1 MVALQAE
8 LQSLSEENQRQA
20 EDLAVWRLMAQT
32 PCLDPEDPIA
42 ATHSP
47 APLSPGH
54 NTAPLSPGHNTVT
67 VIRED
72 ELLLSCT
79 FNRLYGRTLVSR

>member
-1 MVALQAE
+1 MLQAE

-20 EDLAVWRLMAQT
+20 EELTVWRLTAQ
-32 PCLDPEDPIA
+32 PLCLDPEDLTS
-42 ATHSP
+42 AT
-47 APLSPGH
+47 LSPGH
-54 NTAPLSPGHNTVT
+54 NTATLSPGQRSSVM

-79 FNRLYGRTLVSR
+79 SSRLYGRTLASR